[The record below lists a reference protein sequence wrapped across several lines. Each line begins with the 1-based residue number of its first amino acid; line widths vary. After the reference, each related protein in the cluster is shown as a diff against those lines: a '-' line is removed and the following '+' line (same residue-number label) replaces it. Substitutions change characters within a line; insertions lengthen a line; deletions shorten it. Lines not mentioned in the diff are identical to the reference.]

1 MPIPIGTIAQNL
13 QEAVYPAEAVA
24 CGDIVTSRLFRTA
37 YRVVASP
44 EYLSNS
50 PVIAKPEDLAEH
62 ACTLFTL
69 PQFRTEWLFRS
80 CAGSGP
86 DRIVSVPISGGTA
99 VSSALSLRSVALGGG
114 GPALL
119 ADWLIGEDVSA
130 GRLIDVLPDHE
141 ATATTFDTAAW
152 IMYPSRAYLP
162 KKVRVTIDFL
172 KERLGR
178 L

>member
-1 MPIPIGTIAQNL
+1 M
-13 QEAVYPAEAVA
+13 
-24 CGDIVTSRLFRTA
+24 
-37 YRVVASP
+37 
-44 EYLSNS
+44 
-50 PVIAKPEDLAEH
+50 
-62 ACTLFTL
+62 
-69 PQFRTEWLFRS
+69 
-80 CAGSGP
+80 
-86 DRIVSVPISGGTA
+86 PISGGTA
-99 VSSALSLRSVALGGG
+99 VSSSLSLRSVALGGG